1 MSWTGQT
8 GRTRFFAHDP
18 SIANFAVQPGTV
30 KRISQFAL
38 PYWPLLALFLVIV
51 ALDSLIVIANP
62 LLYRDIIN
70 NGMLKGDI
78 EIIYRL
84 AALVCLLGLV
94 DGALGLFQSFLSAKI
109 GARIAVSLRT
119 KLFEHVLR
127 MPVAFFSHSQTGALI
142 GRFNN
147 EAGAAQN
154 AITDV
159 LATVVGNLIVVGSLI
174 SVMFVLSWHV
184 ALIAL
189 LVFPVFIFVARLCS
203 GKLQQI
209 TQTNFQFIGLMN
221 NIITERFSV
230 SGALLTK
237 LYGRPSEDT
246 QVFQARAEDIAR
258 SDIERTIYGRL
269 VFVMMSL
276 TAVFATAATYGM
288 GGALVVKHSLDVG
301 TVVALASYLTRLYVP
316 FAGLSNIQV
325 TILTALVSFQRTF
338 EVFDLK
344 PAIEESPEAVNIPA
358 GPPRISVER
367 LCFAYPKGVDVTL
380 ASLQS
385 QEAATSGT
393 PKDVLEDLNFIAEPG
408 QITALV
414 GPSGGGKTTLAQL
427 ICRLYD
433 PQKGSIAINGVDLR
447 NVTFDSLRRRIGFVT
462 QDAHLFHD
470 TIRANL
476 LYAKPDATNDELT
489 EVLRSAQI
497 LPLIC
502 SLPDGLNTIVGERG
516 YRFSGGER
524 QRLAIAR
531 LLLRNPDI
539 VILDEATAHLDSESE
554 GAIQRTFEIALRG
567 RTAIVIAHR
576 LSTILR
582 ADQILVLNSG
592 RIVERGRHSELI
604 KKEGLYA
611 VLYQRQFAQEGA
623 VLDAALVN

>member
-8 GRTRFFAHDP
+8 GRTRFFAHDQ
-18 SIANFAVQPGTV
+18 SVASFTVQSGTV
-30 KRISQFAL
+30 KRILQFAL
-38 PYWPLLALFLVIV
+38 PYWPLLALFLIVV

-62 LLYRDIIN
+62 LFYRDIIN
-70 NGMLKGDI
+70 KGMLKGNI
-78 EIIYRL
+78 GVIYRL
-84 AALVCLLGLV
+84 AAFVCLLGLV

-127 MPVAFFSHSQTGALI
+127 MPVAFFSHTQTGALI

-159 LATVVGNLIVVGSLI
+159 LATVVGNLIVVCSLV
-174 SVMFVLSWHV
+174 SVMFVLSWRV

-189 LVFPVFIFVARLCS
+189 LVLPVFIFVARLCS

-209 TQTNFQFIGLMN
+209 TQTNFHFIGLMN

-237 LYGRPSEDT
+237 LYGRPSDDT
-246 QVFQARAEDIAR
+246 QAFRTRAEDIAR

-325 TILTALVSFQRTF
+325 TVLTALVSFQRTF

-344 PAIEESPEAVNIPA
+344 PVIEESPYAIDIPQ
-358 GPPRISVER
+358 GPARISVEG
-367 LCFAYPKGVDVTL
+367 LCFAYPKGADVTL

-385 QEAATSGT
+385 QEGATSSAQ
-393 PKDVLEDLNFIAEPG
+393 KAVLEDLDFIAEPG

-414 GPSGGGKTTLAQL
+414 GPSGAGKTTLAQL

-433 PQKGSIAINGVDLR
+433 PLKGFIAINGVNLR
-447 NVTFDSLRRRIGFVT
+447 NATFDSLRTRIGFVT

-476 LYAKPDATNDELT
+476 LYAKPNATDEELI
-489 EVLRSAQI
+489 EVLRLAQI
-497 LPLIC
+497 LPLID
-502 SLPDGLNTIVGERG
+502 SLHDKLDTIVGERG

-567 RTAIVIAHR
+567 RTAIIIAHR

-582 ADQILVLNSG
+582 ADQILVLNGG

-611 VLYQRQFAQEGA
+611 VLYQRQFAQESA